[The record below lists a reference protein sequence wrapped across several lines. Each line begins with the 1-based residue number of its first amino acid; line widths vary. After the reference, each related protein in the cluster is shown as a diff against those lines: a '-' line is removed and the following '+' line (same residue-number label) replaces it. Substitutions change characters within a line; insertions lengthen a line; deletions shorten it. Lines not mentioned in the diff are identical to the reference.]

1 MFKTRISGLAIALSL
16 LLIPSIPSL
25 VAAADEV
32 EEVVAIGTRREARSV
47 GDSPA
52 PVDIISGSDFTN
64 QGAADLPDM
73 IRTLVPSFNV
83 NTQPISDAATLIRPA
98 NLRGLPPDNMLVL
111 VNGKRRHRGAVISF
125 LGSGISDGAQGPDI
139 SAIPSIA
146 LKQVEVLR
154 DGAAA
159 QYGSD
164 AIAGIM
170 NFVYKDNAEGT
181 QIEIRSGEYADG
193 DGDMYRIAA
202 NVGMPFT
209 ANGFANFS
217 VELQESDATSRSVQ
231 RGDAQA
237 LYDGGNAAIWN
248 YPNPAQVWGSPD
260 VSDDVKLVANIG
272 LELDTNKEFYLFGN
286 YAERKVLG
294 GFFFRNPTNRGGIF
308 STDGGTTRMVLDV
321 AEATAGADRTCPVV
335 PVPASGAGSASDS
348 ALAAI
353 IANPNCFV
361 FNEMFP
367 GGFTPSFGG
376 SVSDWSIAS
385 GIKGTMDSGTMYDV
399 SVSIGENT
407 ADYYIENTLNG
418 SLGPDSP
425 TSFNPGSYIQL
436 EKNFNVDFVTPV
448 AVEGWA
454 SDLNVAYGL
463 EFREEQFTVVSGN
476 KESWEIGPYFNQ
488 GAGIGSNGFGGF
500 NPDMAG
506 VWDRSNVAVYLDLE
520 ADLTENFLMGL
531 AGRYEDFDT
540 FGTTSNFKISGLY
553 TVNDDLSLRF
563 TTSTGFRA
571 PTPGQGNISNIST
584 VSGTDGVL
592 FQKGTLAPTNPVS
605 VAYGGKEL
613 QPEESFN
620 VSYGIVWNATDALSI
635 TLDAYSIELED
646 RITQGSDVELSSTDI
661 ASLLAQGVPGAG
673 DLTNFRFYVNDFDTT
688 TEGVDLVATYSA
700 EMFNGNTDLTFV
712 WSTVETEVD
721 KTSGLVG
728 AARVGQL
735 ESLLPESRWNLTAVH
750 NTGDWS
756 LMARYNWVDEW
767 IWWDIYADP
776 VFSETVD
783 DMFTLDLEV
792 RRDLG
797 AYTLTLGAQNV
808 TDEVPDNPASTLCCG
823 MKYPEG
829 SPLGFNGA
837 FYYFKVG
844 MDF

>member
-16 LLIPSIPSL
+16 VLIPSIPSF

-209 ANGFANFS
+209 ANGFANVS
-217 VELQESDATSRSVQ
+217 IELQESDATSRSVQ

-272 LELDTNKEFYLFGN
+272 LELDANKEFYLFGN

-308 STDGGTTRMVLDV
+308 STDGGDTRMVLDV
-321 AEATAGADRTCPVV
+321 AEATAGAARTCPVV

-448 AVEGWA
+448 AVDGWA
-454 SDLNVAYGL
+454 SDLSVAYGL

-506 VWDRSNVAVYLDLE
+506 VWDRSNVALYLDLE
-520 ADLTENFLMGL
+520 GDLTENLLVGL
-531 AGRYEDFDT
+531 AARYEDFDT
-540 FGTTSNFKISGLY
+540 FGTTSNFKLSGLY
-553 TVNDDLSLRF
+553 SVNDDLSLRF

-661 ASLLAQGVPGAG
+661 ASLLAQGVPGAC
-673 DLTNFRFYVNDFDTT
+673 D
-688 TEGVDLVATYSA
+688 
-700 EMFNGNTDLTFV
+700 
-712 WSTVETEVD
+712 
-721 KTSGLVG
+721 
-728 AARVGQL
+728 
-735 ESLLPESRWNLTAVH
+735 
-750 NTGDWS
+750 
-756 LMARYNWVDEW
+756 
-767 IWWDIYADP
+767 
-776 VFSETVD
+776 
-783 DMFTLDLEV
+783 
-792 RRDLG
+792 
-797 AYTLTLGAQNV
+797 
-808 TDEVPDNPASTLCCG
+808 
-823 MKYPEG
+823 
-829 SPLGFNGA
+829 
-837 FYYFKVG
+837 
-844 MDF
+844 

>member
-308 STDGGTTRMVLDV
+308 STDGGDTRMVLDV
-321 AEATAGADRTCPVV
+321 AEATAGAARTCPVV

-646 RITQGSDVELSSTDI
+646 RITQGSDVSLTSTDI